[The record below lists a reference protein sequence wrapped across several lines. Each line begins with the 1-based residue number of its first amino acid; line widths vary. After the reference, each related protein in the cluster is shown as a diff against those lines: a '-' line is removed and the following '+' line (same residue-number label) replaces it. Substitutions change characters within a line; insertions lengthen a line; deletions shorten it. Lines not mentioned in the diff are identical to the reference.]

1 MKFYE
6 LNENTGELKIK
17 YGRVFL
23 SVFVG
28 ILSLWL
34 ILNLFTVTS
43 AGTTKVQTTFGT
55 VNQVSFPEGFHFPIN
70 PLSSF
75 DTFDTRNAR
84 YEVNGLNIPT
94 QDRFNSTA
102 NVTVL
107 FRIEGSK
114 TPYIKQ
120 NYGTAQEYIDKT
132 LRQQLRSIIRDEGR
146 KLPDSRSLAQSDSVS
161 VIQVNTTKRL
171 TEQLDGTGIEIQE
184 VLIQDIEFD
193 PRIAQQILKTQE
205 RIQQEEAEKSKERL
219 AQTQAEIKKQQA
231 IGEANK
237 KREEADAEAYKLET
251 EANAK
256 KAALIAEA
264 EGKAKAIELEAT
276 AQAEANEKLTR
287 SLTSQI
293 LRKQE
298 LDNEG
303 VLYSKSIG
311 NVPHTIIGETNLR
324 AIGVP
329 MATVK

>member
-1 MKFYE
+1 MEVENKVNIKKYIVASMISVAAIILV
-6 LNENTGELKIK
+6 LN
-17 YGRVFL
+17 VFT
-23 SVFVG
+23 
-28 ILSLWL
+28 I
-34 ILNLFTVTS
+34 TS

-55 VNQVSFPEGFHFPIN
+55 VNPQSYPEGFHIVN

-107 FRIEGSK
+107 FRIEGSR
-114 TPYIKQ
+114 TPFIKQ

-161 VIQVNTTKRL
+161 VMQVNTTQRL

-193 PRIAQQILKTQE
+193 PRIGQQILRTQE

-219 AQTQAEIKKQQA
+219 ATTQAEIKRQNA
-231 IGEANK
+231 IGESNR
-237 KREEADAEAYKLET
+237 KREEADAEAYKLTT
-251 EANAK
+251 EANARK
-256 KAALIAEA
+256 NALIAEA
-264 EGKAKAIELEAT
+264 EGKARAIELEAT
-276 AQAEANEKLTR
+276 AQAEANLKLTK
-287 SLTSQI
+287 SLTAEI
-293 LRKQE
+293 LAKQK

-303 VLYSKSIG
+303 VLYSKSKG
-311 NVPHTIIGETNLR
+311 NVPHTVIGDTDLR

-329 MATVK
+329 MSAIK